1 MGGTCQ
7 SIARTVAEIIERRP
21 VLEPVLKTFQP
32 LFEAGKNLCPDLV
45 RVSQSI
51 HLHFPEFQ
59 RERAANGVSLLAD
72 MELNG
77 VAPVIETSARTMI
90 HVLASL
96 EAVSPWQSALE
107 KLFLAPEKGTP
118 DSGEVL
124 MRAVLTGATESVS
137 ELARHYGIP
146 PEHLMFS
153 SGFILSPVLHAW
165 CSLLGGE
172 TGQFPWD
179 EEGVWGQGYCPVC
192 GSFPTIGWLD
202 RPSYDEKNAY
212 LSGGGGKKHL
222 HCSLCGA
229 NWKLRRG
236 VCPSCGREG
245 DGVLEI
251 LRESNGN
258 KGERLDWCTK
268 CKSYCPIVDL
278 REREGVPDM
287 DVMALGMMH
296 LDMVASRKKLR
307 PLTPSFWNMF

>member
-7 SIARTVAEIIERRP
+7 NIARTVAEIVERRP

-202 RPSYDEKNAY
+202 RPSYDEKKC
-212 LSGGGGKKHL
+212 LSFR
-222 HCSLCGA
+222 
-229 NWKLRRG
+229 RRG
-236 VCPSCGREG
+236 QKTSALLVVRRK
-245 DGVLEI
+245 LEI
-251 LRESNGN
+251 PSWSLPFLRQRRRRRSGN
-258 KGERLDWCTK
+258 
-268 CKSYCPIVDL
+268 S
-278 REREGVPDM
+278 
-287 DVMALGMMH
+287 A
-296 LDMVASRKKLR
+296 
-307 PLTPSFWNMF
+307 